1 MERFVVETDENTKK
15 HVIKKAK
22 FFIKERI
29 RKRGEEFEIYMPN
42 GMFIVNTKDWTVKR
56 RVD

>member
-1 MERFVVETDENTKK
+1 MDRFVVETDENMKE

-22 FFIKERI
+22 FFIREHV
-29 RKRGEEFEIYMPN
+29 RKRGEEFEVYMPD